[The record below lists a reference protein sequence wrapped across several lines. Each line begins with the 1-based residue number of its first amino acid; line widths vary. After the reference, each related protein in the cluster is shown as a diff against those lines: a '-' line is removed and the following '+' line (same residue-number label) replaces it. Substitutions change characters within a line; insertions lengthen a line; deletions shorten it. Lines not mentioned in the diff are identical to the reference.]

1 MRWLGYL
8 GFLPML
14 LIAPQRPYIGD
25 MKVMV
30 LDVGQGLSVAV
41 QTAAHTLLYDA
52 GGKYSE

>member
-1 MRWLGYL
+1 MCWLGYL

-14 LIAPQRPYIGD
+14 LTGLQRPHTGD
-25 MKVMV
+25 MKVTV